1 MSHRRRAGD
10 SLLMWFIATAAG
22 VAVGV
27 VAGAL
32 VTLGMIW
39 VFITIN

>member
-10 SLLMWFIATAAG
+10 SLLMRFIATAAG

-27 VAGAL
+27 AAGAL
-32 VTLGMIW
+32 LTIGIVWL
-39 VFITIN
+39 FISI